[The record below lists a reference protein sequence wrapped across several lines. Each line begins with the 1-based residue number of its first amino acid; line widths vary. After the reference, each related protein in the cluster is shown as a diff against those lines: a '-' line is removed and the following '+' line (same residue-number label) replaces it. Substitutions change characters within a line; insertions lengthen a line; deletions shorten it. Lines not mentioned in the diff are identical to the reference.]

1 MKLGKFTKTS
11 VERKRYALDY
21 SDWLDTGETVSSV
34 VFAVTPAGATPLVVD
49 ANSISASGTTVVFF
63 VNYGATG
70 TTYTLDVQITTSGGQ
85 IKEDQILFAV
95 KDL

>member
-34 VFAVTPAGATPLVVD
+34 TFTVTPTDTTPLVVD
-49 ANSISASGTTVVFF
+49 ANSISSAGTVVAFF
-63 VNYGATG
+63 VNYGTTG
-70 TTYTLDVQITTSGGQ
+70 TTYTVDIQITTSGGQ
-85 IKEDQILFAV
+85 IKEDQVLFV
-95 KDL
+95 IKDL

>member
-34 VFAVTPAGATPLVVD
+34 TFAITPTGTSSLVVD
-49 ANSISASGTTVVFF
+49 ANSISSAGTLVAFF
-63 VNYGATG
+63 VNYGVTG
-70 TTYTLDVQITTSGGQ
+70 TTYTLDIQITTSGGQ
-85 IKEDQILFAV
+85 IKEDQVLFTI